1 MKIKVE
7 ELKEK
12 KYFNSFEEVVKYYNL
27 EEELP
32 KDLEDLEDLLK
43 ELHTGEEHPKFTL
56 LNAYEVECWWKEKSF
71 NSGYYNTIEE
81 AKEVFEKILEEME
94 EIKEDFKETTDKEK
108 FIKELEENDEPVEFI
123 QINKFDE
130 FENVEV
136 LIGKEIS
143 FWKGKD

>member
-1 MKIKVE
+1 MIIVAE
-7 ELKEK
+7 YLREK
-12 KYFNSFEEVVKYYNL
+12 DYFETFEEVVKYYNL

-32 KDLEDLEDLLK
+32 QDLDEIEDLLK
-43 ELHTGEEHPKFTL
+43 ELHAGEEHPKFTL
-56 LNAYEVECWWKEKSF
+56 LNAYEVECWWKGKNF
-71 NSGYYNTIEE
+71 NSGYYDTIEE
-81 AKEVFEKILEEME
+81 AKEVFKKILEEME

-108 FIKELEENDEPVEFI
+108 FIKELEENDELVDYI

-143 FWKGKD
+143 FWKGED

>member
-1 MKIKVE
+1 MIIVAE

-12 KYFNSFEEVVKYYNL
+12 KYFDSFEEVVKYYNL

-32 KDLEDLEDLLK
+32 QDLEDLEDLLK
-43 ELHTGEEHPKFTL
+43 ELNTGEEHTKFKL
-56 LNAYEVECWWKEKSF
+56 LNAYEVECWWKGKSF
-71 NSGYYNTIEE
+71 NSGYYDTIEE

-108 FIKELEENDEPVEFI
+108 FIKELEENDEPIDFI

-136 LIGKEIS
+136 LIGKE
-143 FWKGKD
+143 FNWDRF